1 MQYLVDFLQ
10 KPINKTK
17 VYPFLKCNQEEALML
32 RYLSEELLKGND
44 EVSCLGMIH
53 ALFAPK
59 DSIEILRY
67 LPLVKNLLELGW
79 IAQHSFLKNLSQEV
93 VLLELL
99 NMTFS
104 LSVSE
109 NTPHEFFGM
118 TLYPSENS
126 MEEVLA
132 AILGDKVNTDKIT
145 ECWNKT
151 DTWHIEIDNKLFFD
165 TNLNANPSE
174 MVAVLLHEVGH
185 VIGTNSIPLRLK
197 NKFRDKLLKMNV
209 ETRARVQNNKFTP
222 ILFPVIIEACSTKM
236 YRYVGR
242 SNELAADRY
251 AKDLG
256 YGEELNSFL
265 NKVIVTYGNK
275 LTQVTEGEAEKD
287 IDIMIDW
294 SAEAID
300 ELKYRKTKLKK
311 SLVAQTLRTPCTYV
325 KSVLNKI
332 KNSFFGFN
340 STKDFDEQFGTLESS
355 IFSAYDRVHI
365 AQEMYEDGF
374 KECEEIVRE
383 MFFSKKNNKL
393 KKIDPLDLDYINIEI
408 DKIVTDDDKIYL
420 SSFSSKITLESFS
433 KSFNRDDKIYA

>member
-1 MQYLVDFLQ
+1 MSGKD
-10 KPINKTK
+10 I
-17 VYPFLKCNQEEALML
+17 LKDIEE
-32 RYLSEELLKGND
+32 
-44 EVSCLGMIH
+44 
-53 ALFAPK
+53 
-59 DSIEILRY
+59 
-67 LPLVKNLLELGW
+67 
-79 IAQHSFLKNLSQEV
+79 SFLKIKTKRGSIDSNLKDISKSLREFMIKEYKQAY
-93 VLLELL
+93 
-99 NMTFS
+99 TFS

-408 DKIVTDDDKIYL
+408 DKIVTDDDKIYVL
-420 SSFSSKITLESFS
+420 DLIYYQTALVDKSIDTYENGNRNLVQDSISDLKSYKEELRKMRVRAAGVKIKRRNPLDISIKVDYPEGFEG
-433 KSFNRDDKIYA
+433 